1 MIKKIIIILNNDE
14 FYDDAQ
20 LLARSFFVRAEI
32 ERIKK
37 DDKKEDVFKPSHLTV
52 RRVR

>member
-37 DDKKEDVFKPSHLTV
+37 DNKSYPILKVSIF
-52 RRVR
+52 